1 MISISSRRQGA
12 WLVIIGKHLL
22 RFDITE
28 LALSELDNLS
38 FAGKC
43 GALLIKLS
51 ADDTE
56 QLFRTKVIAH
66 ARLCGIG
73 VRELSIYLDTLKAFG
88 CLDWDKE
95 NNIFEVL
102 AFSRERVL
110 DTTSTIFL
118 SSTPSKIEKII
129 ANVLEFCLIRPRFA
143 SEIKEN
149 IASEISEK
157 NVEHLL
163 SLIKTF
169 DLLGHIH
176 IERVKE
182 DLFFNGYQFGDRAED
197 IGKALGALPKEHRES
212 LDELIDIVSESPG
225 TPPENIKVSKKIKTL
240 TIGLGLIDENKV
252 QSIAGEAS
260 FLTKPGF
267 SLPSVG
273 KEVSNLEDD
282 VFNHAKMLLSSLRYG
297 EFRSTMSRGRIID
310 PKWIIGALMDRD
322 QVGPCTAI
330 GQDYVALE
338 GEGVIRTI
346 RAEHRFGEQ
355 FYMELRRSEP
365 AEIVMNLLKSG
376 KDPLIDVKSLPR
388 NLELPISY
396 TGPEVARP
404 QAATKIVFQDP
415 ETIKRFYEELRT

>member
-1 MISISSRRQGA
+1 MISISTRRQGA
-12 WLVIIGKHLL
+12 WIVIIGKHLL
-22 RFDITE
+22 RFGITE
-28 LALSELDNLS
+28 PALSEFENLS
-38 FAGKC
+38 FTGKC
-43 GALLIKLS
+43 GALLVKLS

-56 QLFRTKVIAH
+56 QLSLKKVKAY

-73 VRELSIYLDTLKAFG
+73 TRELSIYLNALKAFG

-95 NNIFEVL
+95 GNIYEVL

-110 DTTSTIFL
+110 DTTSTMFL
-118 SSTPSKIEKII
+118 GSNPTNIEKII
-129 ANVLEFCLIRPRFA
+129 PNVLEFCLIRPRFA

-149 IASEISEK
+149 ISSEIPEK
-157 NVEHLL
+157 NAERLL
-163 SLIKTF
+163 NLIQTF

-182 DLFFNGYQFGDRAED
+182 DLYFNGYQFGDRAED
-197 IGKALGALPKEHRES
+197 IGKAMAALSKEDRDS
-212 LDELIDIVSESPG
+212 LDELITIVTESPG
-225 TPPENIKVSKKIKTL
+225 TPPENVHVPPKIKTL
-240 TIGLGLIDENKV
+240 AIGLGLIDENKV
-252 QSIAGEAS
+252 QSVAGEAS

-273 KEVSNLEDD
+273 KEISNLEDD

-297 EFRSTMSRGRIID
+297 ELRSSMSRGRIVD
-310 PKWIIGALMDRD
+310 PKWIIGALIDRD
-322 QVGPCTAI
+322 RVGPCTAI
-330 GQDYVALE
+330 GQDYMALE

-346 RAEHRFGEQ
+346 RAENRSGEQ

-365 AEIVMNLLKSG
+365 AEIVNKLLKPG
-376 KDPLIDVKSLPR
+376 KDHLIDAKSLPH

-396 TGPEVARP
+396 TGPEVCRP
-404 QAATKIVFQDP
+404 EAAKKAVVQDP

>member
-1 MISISSRRQGA
+1 MITISPRRLGA

-28 LALSELDNLS
+28 PALSELENLS

-43 GALLIKLS
+43 GALLVKLS
-51 ADDTE
+51 ADDAE
-56 QLFRTKVIAH
+56 QLSHTKVKAH

-73 VRELSIYLDTLKAFG
+73 VRELSIFLNSLKAFG
-88 CLDWDKE
+88 CLDWDKDSS
-95 NNIFEVL
+95 IYEVL

-110 DTTSTIFL
+110 DTTSTIFVT
-118 SSTPSKIEKII
+118 SNPSKIEKII
-129 ANVLEFCLIRPRFA
+129 PNVLEFCLVRPRFA
-143 SEIKEN
+143 SEIKED
-149 IASEISEK
+149 ISSEIPEK

-176 IERVKE
+176 IERAKE
-182 DLFFNGYQFGDRAED
+182 DLYFNGYQFGDRAED
-197 IGKALGALPKEHRES
+197 IGKALGALPKEDRES
-212 LDELIDIVSESPG
+212 LDALIDTVSESPG
-225 TPPENIKVSKKIKTL
+225 TPPESVKVPKKIKTL
-240 TIGLGLIDENKV
+240 AIGLGLIDENKV

-297 EFRSTMSRGRIID
+297 ELRSTMSRGRIID
-310 PKWIIGALMDRD
+310 PKWIVGALMNRDR
-322 QVGPCTAI
+322 VGPCTAI

-346 RAEHRFGEQ
+346 RAEHRYGEQ

-365 AEIVMNLLKSG
+365 AEIVLNLLKPG
-376 KDPLIDVKSLPR
+376 KDHLIDAKSLPR

-396 TGPEVARP
+396 TGPEVSRP
-404 QAATKIVFQDP
+404 QAATKIVIQDP

>member
-1 MISISSRRQGA
+1 MITISPRRLGA

-28 LALSELDNLS
+28 PALSELENLS

-43 GALLIKLS
+43 GALLVKLS
-51 ADDTE
+51 ADDAE
-56 QLFRTKVIAH
+56 QLSHKKVKAH

-73 VRELSIYLDTLKAFG
+73 VRELSIFLNSLKAFG

-95 NNIFEVL
+95 GSIYEVL

-110 DTTSTIFL
+110 DTTSTIFVT
-118 SSTPSKIEKII
+118 SNPSKIEKII
-129 ANVLEFCLIRPRFA
+129 PNVLEFCLVRPRFA
-143 SEIKEN
+143 SEIKED
-149 IASEISEK
+149 ISSEIPEK
-157 NVEHLL
+157 NVEYLL

-169 DLLGHIH
+169 DLLGHIY

-182 DLFFNGYQFGDRAED
+182 DLYFNGYQFGDRAED
-197 IGKALGALPKEHRES
+197 IGKALGALPKEDRES
-212 LDELIDIVSESPG
+212 LDALIDIVSESPG
-225 TPPENIKVSKKIKTL
+225 TLPENIKVPKKIKTL
-240 TIGLGLIDENKV
+240 AIGLGLIDENKV

-260 FLTKPGF
+260 FLTKPGL

-273 KEVSNLEDD
+273 KEISNLEDD

-297 EFRSTMSRGRIID
+297 ELRSTMSRGRIID
-310 PKWIIGALMDRD
+310 PKWIVGALMDRD
-322 QVGPCTAI
+322 RVGPCTAI
-330 GQDYVALE
+330 GQDYIALE

-346 RAEHRFGEQ
+346 RAETRYGEQ

-365 AEIVMNLLKSG
+365 AEIVMSLLKPS
-376 KDPLIDVKSLPR
+376 KDRLIDVKSLPR

-396 TGPEVARP
+396 TGPEMSRP
-404 QAATKIVFQDP
+404 QAATRAVVQDP

>member
-1 MISISSRRQGA
+1 MISISSRRRGA
-12 WLVIIGKHLL
+12 WLVIIEKHLL
-22 RFDITE
+22 RFNTTE
-28 LALSELDNLS
+28 FALSELDNLS

-43 GALLIKLS
+43 GALLVKLS

-56 QLFRTKVIAH
+56 QLAHTKVKAH

-73 VRELSIYLDTLKAFG
+73 ACELSIYLDTLKAFG
-88 CLDWDKE
+88 CLDWDKVS
-95 NNIFEVL
+95 NIYEVL

-110 DTTSTIFL
+110 DTTSAIFL
-118 SSTPSKIEKII
+118 SSTLSKTEKII
-129 ANVLEFCLIRPRFA
+129 PNVLEFCLMRPRFA

-149 IASEISEK
+149 ISSEIPGK
-157 NVEHLL
+157 NIEHLL
-163 SLIKTF
+163 SLIETF

-176 IERVKE
+176 IERAKE
-182 DLFFNGYQFGDRAED
+182 DLYFNGYQFGDKAED
-197 IGKALGALPKEHRES
+197 IGKALGALPEEDRES
-212 LDELIDIVSESPG
+212 LDELINIVTESPG
-225 TPPENIKVSKKIKTL
+225 TPPENVNVPKKIKTL
-240 TIGLGLIDENKV
+240 AIGLGLIDENKV

-297 EFRSTMSRGRIID
+297 EFRSTMTRGRIID
-310 PKWIIGALMDRD
+310 PKWIIGALVDRD
-322 QVGPCTAI
+322 RVGPCTAI

-346 RAEHRFGEQ
+346 RAEHRSGEQ

-365 AEIVMNLLKSG
+365 AEIVINLLKSG
-376 KDPLIDVKSLPR
+376 KDPLIDAKSLPG

-396 TGPEVARP
+396 TGPEVSRP
-404 QAATKIVFQDP
+404 QAATKAVLQDP
-415 ETIKRFYEELRT
+415 KTIKRFYEELRT